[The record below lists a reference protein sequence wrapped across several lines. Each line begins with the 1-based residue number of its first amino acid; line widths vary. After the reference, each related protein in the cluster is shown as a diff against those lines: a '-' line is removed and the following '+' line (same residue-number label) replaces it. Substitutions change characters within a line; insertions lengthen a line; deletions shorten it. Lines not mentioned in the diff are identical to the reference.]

1 MRVAWQMA
9 ATHEHNIH
17 TGVNR
22 VLESVKSLVV
32 PRLLI
37 LTYYSAAVARRYL
50 KSDISNTNVP
60 RRRRR
65 MSCESLTVGFL
76 LLFEEP
82 PSLESHLPCLY
93 DSSRT
98 AFALRFI
105 RVEHR
110 FELSLLGCDR
120 SGVVSRWWIK
130 PAIFNQNLHNAISL
144 HILVSFDVVRF
155 PLLE

>member
-1 MRVAWQMA
+1 MGVKPRRVAFNARRRQMA

-17 TGVNR
+17 TG

-37 LTYYSAAVARRYL
+37 LTYYSAAVAHRYL

-65 MSCESLTVGFL
+65 MSRESLTVGFL

-82 PSLESHLPCLY
+82 PSLESHLPYLY
-93 DSSRT
+93 DSSRS
-98 AFALRFI
+98 AFVLHFI
-105 RVEHR
+105 RVER
-110 FELSLLGCDR
+110 WFKLSLFGCDR
-120 SGVVSRWWIK
+120 SGVVPRWWIK
-130 PAIFNQNLHNAISL
+130 PAIF
-144 HILVSFDVVRF
+144 D
-155 PLLE
+155 

>member
-1 MRVAWQMA
+1 MGVKPRRVAFNARRRQMA

-60 RRRRR
+60 RRRWR
-65 MSCESLTVGFL
+65 MSRESLTVGF

-82 PSLESHLPCLY
+82 PSLESHLLY
-93 DSSRT
+93 LYSRIRLGRHLHFALFMLNGDSS
-98 AFALRFI
+98 FHFSVVI
-105 RVEHR
+105 P
-110 FELSLLGCDR
+110 G

-130 PAIFNQNLHNAISL
+130 RYLTRIYTTR
-144 HILVSFDVVRF
+144 D
-155 PLLE
+155 